1 MVINPKA
8 YTHEDCGMSDVIQ
21 LALGVQEAWAAPQ
34 QPTAV
39 LEAAGK
45 AFSEAVGHRLY
56 TVTRML
62 AGGREVERIHSTN
75 KDVYPVGGRKPVL
88 PNAYTQRVR
97 GEMKPF
103 LAKTPAGFAPLFP
116 DHETI
121 TSLGLG
127 CVMNLPIIFGGAVLG
142 TVNLLDREGAY
153 EERHVEPAMI
163 IARQILPVLL
173 EQGA

>member
-1 MVINPKA
+1 MTDAIR
-8 YTHEDCGMSDVIQ
+8 
-21 LALGVQEAWAAPQ
+21 LALDVQHAWAAHN
-34 QPTAV
+34 QPSAV

-45 AFSEAVGHRLY
+45 AFSKAVGHRLY

-75 KDVYPVGGRKPVL
+75 TDVYPVGGRKPVL

-103 LAKTPAGFAPLFP
+103 LAMTPAGFSPLFP

-121 TSLGLG
+121 TGLGLG

-153 EERHVEPAMI
+153 EEHHVEPAML

-173 EQGA
+173 EQSA

>member
-1 MVINPKA
+1 MTDI
-8 YTHEDCGMSDVIQ
+8 IQ
-21 LALGVQEAWAAPQ
+21 LALNVQYAWAAPQ
-34 QPTAV
+34 QPEAV
-39 LEAAGK
+39 LTAAGE
-45 AFSEAVGHRLY
+45 AFAEAVGHRLY

-75 KDVYPVGGRKPVL
+75 PQVYPVGGRKPVL

-97 GEMKPF
+97 TEMKPF
-103 LAKTPAGFAPLFP
+103 LARSPAGFAPLFP

-121 TSLGLG
+121 TGLGLG

-153 EERHVEPAMI
+153 EERHVEPAML
-163 IARQILPVLL
+163 IARQLLPVLL

>member
-1 MVINPKA
+1 MK
-8 YTHEDCGMSDVIQ
+8 DVIQ
-21 LALGVQEAWAAPQ
+21 LAMSVQNAWAAPQ
-34 QPTAV
+34 QPAAI
-39 LEAAGK
+39 LEAASK
-45 AFSEAVGHRLY
+45 AFDEAVGHKLY

-103 LAKTPAGFAPLFP
+103 LAKTPAGFTPLFP

-121 TSLGLG
+121 TGLGLG
-127 CVMNLPIIFGGAVLG
+127 CVMNLPIVFGGAVLG

-153 EERHVEPAMI
+153 EERHVDRAMI
-163 IARQILPVLL
+163 IARQILPALL
-173 EQGA
+173 EQAA

>member
-1 MVINPKA
+1 VAVSRKA
-8 YTHEDCGMSDVIQ
+8 YTHEDSGMSNVIQ
-21 LALGVQEAWAAPQ
+21 LALCVQEAWATPQ
-34 QPTAV
+34 QPSAV

-45 AFSEAVGHRLY
+45 AFYEAVGHRLY
-56 TVTRML
+56 TVTRIL
-62 AGGREVERIHSTN
+62 AGGCEVERIHSTN
-75 KDVYPVGGRKPVL
+75 AEVYPVGGRKPVL

-97 GEMKPF
+97 GEMRPF
-103 LAKTPAGFAPLFP
+103 LAKTPAGFAPFFP

>member
-1 MVINPKA
+1 MK
-8 YTHEDCGMSDVIQ
+8 DVIH
-21 LALGVQEAWAAPQ
+21 LAMNVQNAWAAPQ

-39 LEAAGK
+39 LEAAGG
-45 AFSEAVGHRLY
+45 AFNEAVGHKLY

-62 AGGREVERIHSTN
+62 ADGREVERIHSTN
-75 KDVYPVGGRKPVL
+75 RDVYPVGGRKPVL

-103 LAKTPAGFAPLFP
+103 LAKTPASFAPLFP

-121 TSLGLG
+121 TGLGLG

-153 EERHVEPAMI
+153 EERHVDMAMI

-173 EQGA
+173 SQAA

>member
-1 MVINPKA
+1 MTDAIR
-8 YTHEDCGMSDVIQ
+8 
-21 LALGVQEAWAAPQ
+21 LALDVQKAWAEPN
-34 QPTAV
+34 QPAAV
-39 LEAAGK
+39 LEAAGR
-45 AFSEAVGHRLY
+45 ALEEAVGHRLY

-75 KDVYPVGGRKPVL
+75 PEVYPVGGRKPVL
-88 PNAYTQRVR
+88 PNAYTERVR
-97 GEMKPF
+97 VEMKPF

-121 TSLGLG
+121 TGLGLG

-153 EERHVEPAMI
+153 EERHVEPAML
-163 IARQILPVLL
+163 IARQLLPVLL

>member
-1 MVINPKA
+1 M
-8 YTHEDCGMSDVIQ
+8 TDVIQ
-21 LALGVQEAWAAPQ
+21 LAMNVQNAWAAPQ
-34 QPTAV
+34 QPAAI
-39 LEAAGK
+39 LEAAGE
-45 AFSEAVGHRLY
+45 AFNEAVGHKLY

-153 EERHVEPAMI
+153 EERHVDMAMI

-173 EQGA
+173 ERAA

>member
-1 MVINPKA
+1 MK
-8 YTHEDCGMSDVIQ
+8 DVIQ
-21 LALGVQEAWAAPQ
+21 LAMNVQNAWAASQ
-34 QPTAV
+34 QPSAI
-39 LEAAGK
+39 LEAAGE
-45 AFSEAVGHRLY
+45 AFDEAVGHKLY

-62 AGGREVERIHSTN
+62 AGGREVERIYSTN
-75 KDVYPVGGRKPVL
+75 QDVYPVGGRKPVL

-121 TSLGLG
+121 TGLGLG

-153 EERHVEPAMI
+153 EERHVDMAMI

-173 EQGA
+173 EQAA